1 MNNLDI
7 KLFERETYKKN
18 IVCWTKIKRKSFFS
32 DLGSSTEHEKCAQ
45 YWPTAVGSSTQFG
58 NIEVTN
64 TKETAITELT
74 STTLRILQFKG
85 KRVK

>member
-1 MNNLDI
+1 MLDQNQEQ
-7 KLFERETYKKN
+7 K
-18 IVCWTKIKRKSFFS
+18 FFS

-85 KRVK
+85 KMVIVMVQHKNRQ

>member
-1 MNNLDI
+1 MNE
-7 KLFERETYKKN
+7 KL
-18 IVCWTKIKRKSFFS
+18 KIKILYVGPKSRGKVFFS

-45 YWPTAVGSSTQFG
+45 YWPTVVGSSTQFG

-64 TKETAITELT
+64 TKETAITELKN
-74 STTLRILQFKG
+74 TTLRILQFKG